1 MGVQVLAPGVP
12 PEREGVQAAQ
22 QAGFFRIKKALDRKE
37 PDEGAAIRPNDDK
50 ESITWET
57 DICKR

>member
-1 MGVQVLAPGVP
+1 M
-12 PEREGVQAAQ
+12 
-22 QAGFFRIKKALDRKE
+22 KKALDRKE

-57 DICKR
+57 DICKRQRRSCALTTGRDEARC